1 MEYDYFEL
9 PPVIRIPDPEAP
21 WETKEVLNPFV
32 TELDEIG
39 SFEQYCMGHFGYD
52 WIEGLKCVISEKRIP
67 IGKTSFVVPDIEC
80 CRVSSAYIQRIDFS
94 RIDRTHICA
103 DAIVVADIEV
113 GGHRGEEYVRDT
125 LTQWYRLSHIILAT
139 PYGYKIDAIGAKIY
153 DRKHSSQYLPLD
165 QYLIPVLNADCLED
179 AADNFLMQYYP
190 ELFMSAIPTDAELLA
205 ERMGLTV
212 MEMPLIS
219 KGLYGQT
226 VFYDTTV
233 ETEDGPVR
241 VKGGTIILNTS
252 VDYSTAQRSK
262 IIIHECYHYYAHDL
276 FIWGQSLYKDDV
288 ACFDCP
294 ITLGAYP
301 TGSKSPIFWAEWQA
315 QQITPRIQMHR
326 LTVNVLLEEI
336 NGRLAAGYTPIAA
349 TRYMETTAEFVVRVV
364 AEYFHTSRRNS
375 KNRLISLG
383 YHAAKGV
390 DNYVDG
396 RFIPSFDYSEG
407 VLGKNQTFLIGLKD
421 AAGEYARNPEFRKLI
436 ESGRYIYIEGRFCVN
451 DPKYVRLGN
460 RGAFITAYGRQ
471 HTEECCLRFDIRYKD
486 RQYIYEWGKF
496 HWEKDEGSTLCHMC
510 TAEPGL
516 VDTKALT
523 REALWSMEITKAIA
537 GMEFGDALEYVMSAK
552 KITIE
557 QLEETSLI
565 SGRTIRRLRK
575 VEDGNVKKEHI
586 LALAIGMH
594 LPPLVSM
601 ELINIAGLRLTH
613 SFKDS
618 IYATILYSMY
628 QLDIFTVN
636 SYLESLEMPPVSK
649 MAT

>member
-1 MEYDYFEL
+1 MEFDYFEMS
-9 PPVIRIPDPEAP
+9 PVIRIPDPEAP

-52 WIEGLKCVISEKRIP
+52 WIEGLKCVIAEKQLP
-67 IGKTSFVVPDIEC
+67 IGKTSFVVPEIEC

-94 RIDRTHICA
+94 RIDKTHICA

-113 GGHRGEEYVRDT
+113 SGHRGEEYVRDT
-125 LTQWYRLSHIILAT
+125 LTQWYRLSHIITAAR
-139 PYGYKIDAIGAKIY
+139 YGYKIDAVGAKIY
-153 DRKHSSQYLPLD
+153 DKKDRSQYLPLD
-165 QYLIPVLNADCLED
+165 QYLIPVLNADRLED
-179 AADNFLMQYYP
+179 AADSFLVNYYP
-190 ELFMSAIPTDAELLA
+190 ELFLSAIPTDAELLA

-212 MEMPLIS
+212 VEMPLIS

-233 ETEDGPVR
+233 ETEEGHVP

-252 VDYSTAQRSK
+252 VEYSAAQRSK

-301 TGSKSPIFWAEWQA
+301 SGSKSPIFWAEWQA

-326 LTVNVLLEEI
+326 LTVGALLDEIEE
-336 NGRLAAGYTPIAA
+336 RLANGYRIA
-349 TRYMETTAEFVVRVV
+349 THNGYEETKAEFVVRVV
-364 AEYFHTSRRNS
+364 ADYFHTSRRNA

-390 DNYVDG
+390 ENYVDG
-396 RFIPSFDYSEG
+396 RFIPSFNYPEG
-407 VLGKNQTFLIGLKD
+407 VLGRNQTFLISLKD

-436 ESGRYIYIEGRFCVN
+436 ESGRYIYVEGRFCVN
-451 DPKYVRLGN
+451 DPKYVRRGN
-460 RGAFITAYGRQ
+460 RGVFITPYGRQ

-486 RQYIYEWGKF
+486 RQYIYEWGRF
-496 HWEKDEGSTLCHMC
+496 HCEKEEGSTLHLMC
-510 TAEPGL
+510 AAEPGL
-516 VDTKALT
+516 IDTNALT
-523 REALWSMEITKAIA
+523 MEARWSMKITKAIA
-537 GMEFGDALEYVMSAK
+537 GMEFGDALEYVMTAK
-552 KITIE
+552 RITIE

-565 SGRTIRRLRK
+565 SARTIRRLRK

-636 SYLESLEMPPVSK
+636 SYLESIEMSPLSK
-649 MAT
+649 MTA